1 MHPPDHPEVWILR
14 APATA
19 ERGML
24 DLSVL
29 DAAERARFTALARPR
44 DRARYAFAHIALRT
58 VLAARTGLPDHA
70 LRFGRDPCPCCGAPH
85 GRPILQD
92 HSGGPE
98 FSLSHRGD
106 LVVIGLDVEPIGVDV
121 EPEPTEETMAQVLPL
136 LHPGERARVEAAE
149 VGART
154 GVFATLWARK
164 EAYLKGLG
172 TGLGR
177 DLAADDVTGD
187 LPGWTLADLPAGP
200 GTAVAVAVRHPER
213 EIRRWYELPGGAY
226 LGRPTS
232 PVS

>member
-1 MHPPDHPEVWILR
+1 MLSPDDPEVWILR
-14 APATA
+14 APAAA
-19 ERGML
+19 ELGTL

-29 DAAERARFTALARPR
+29 DATERARFTALARPR

-58 VLAARTGLPDHA
+58 VLATRTGLPNHQ

-85 GRPILQD
+85 GRPVLRD
-92 HSGGPE
+92 LPGGPE

-106 LVVIGLDVEPIGVDV
+106 LVVIGVDSEPIGVDV
-121 EPEPTEETMAQVLPL
+121 EPEPDEDTLAQVLPL
-136 LHPGERARVEAAE
+136 LHPAERARVEAAE
-149 VGART
+149 AGART
-154 GVFATLWARK
+154 AVFATLWARK

-187 LPGWTLADLPAGP
+187 LPGWALTDLSAEPR
-200 GTAVAVAVRHPER
+200 TAVAVAVRHPVR
-213 EIRRWYELPGGAY
+213 EVRRRYELPRGAY